1 MATNWLPI
9 SVHGPHPPHMVPG
22 GTDSDGCQIFVGR
35 AHHAGDL
42 LPAKVIPD
50 KNAAYV
56 PYGGEETFV
65 DQVEVLVH
73 KQLVWDVASSGQVP
87 LGAIIGG
94 HTADGEPLYI
104 GRTYH
109 EGSHTVGKVQCSH
122 NCIYIPYGAGCWQYC
137 NINGPFPHNMVRAG
151 IDTDGDVIYVG
162 RAFHEGD
169 MIPAKVIPTKNLAYI
184 CYGGEEI
191 LKEDFEVLRYG
202 AFVWEFATAGSV
214 PDTAVKIGMT
224 ADGEPLY
231 MGRAIHNG
239 SQTPGKVQPSHG
251 CCYIPFDGEE

>member
-1 MATNWLPI
+1 MGDMGGYPRYGFHPNYLSNPADLTYGPTEPPTATFTPDGAP
-9 SVHGPHPPHMVPG
+9 SSGSSSSSFHP
-22 GTDSDGCQIFVGR
+22 DSDAPPKQ
-35 AHHAGDL
+35 
-42 LPAKVIPD
+42 
-50 KNAAYV
+50 N
-56 PYGGEETFV
+56 TF
-65 DQVEVLVH
+65 
-73 KQLVWDVASSGQVP
+73 
-87 LGAIIGG
+87 
-94 HTADGEPLYI
+94 
-104 GRTYH
+104 
-109 EGSHTVGKVQCSH
+109 GSHFTREL
-122 NCIYIPYGAGCWQYC
+122 AGCWQYC
-137 NINGPFPHNMVRAG
+137 NINGPFPPNMVRAG

-214 PDTAVKIGMT
+214 PETAVRIGQT

-251 CCYIPFDGEE
+251 CCYIPFGGEEISKPDYEVLCVR